1 MKHRYTYIILRYM
14 HDIVAGEQLNVGVV
28 VYSPKAKYLA
38 ALCRPT
44 YLRLSQAFPGIKGES
59 FKSTSRFIQT
69 EIERFAE
76 RMWSGEANN
85 AVSLSDIV
93 TKVLP
98 RDESAFQWSEEA
110 FGVAADL
117 SKTLDELYERLV
129 TRYDDRVQAVRRT
142 DEDVWRQYKTDLEK
156 RRVLKFLKTK
166 VIATATDEV
175 EFRHAWKN
183 GAWHCLEPA
192 SFDLSRSDSI
202 RDKAH
207 KILGQMVSL
216 KEAREQFKVYLLVGR
231 PRNEGMQAVYERTLR
246 NLESKSEDL
255 QIIRED
261 DAQEFVEKFARQIS
275 EHEKDH
281 VFDKVC

>member
-1 MKHRYTYIILRYM
+1 MKYRYTYIVLRYM

-28 VYSPKAKYLA
+28 VYSPKANYLA

-76 RMWSGEANN
+76 RISSGEATN

-110 FGVAADL
+110 FGVATDL

>member
-1 MKHRYTYIILRYM
+1 M

-44 YLRLSQAFPGIKGES
+44 YLRLSQAVPGIKGES
-59 FKSTSRFIQT
+59 FKATSRFIQT

-207 KILGQMVSL
+207 KILGQMVRL

>member
-1 MKHRYTYIILRYM
+1 MKYRYTYIVLRYM

>member
-1 MKHRYTYIILRYM
+1 MKHRYTYLILRYM

-28 VYSPKAKYLA
+28 VYSPQAKYLA

-59 FKSTSRFIQT
+59 FKSTSRFIQN
-69 EIERFAE
+69 EIERLAD
-76 RMWSGEANN
+76 RMCSNETSNPL
-85 AVSLSDIV
+85 SLNDIL
-93 TKVLP
+93 TRILP

-110 FGVAADL
+110 FGVTTDL
-117 SKTLDELYERLV
+117 SKTLGELYERLV
-129 TRYDDRVQAVRRT
+129 THYDDRVQPARRT
-142 DEDVWRQYKTDLEK
+142 DDDVWRLYKTDLEK
-156 RRVLKFLKTK
+156 RRVLRYLKPK

-192 SFDLSRSDSI
+192 SFDLSRTDSI

-216 KEAREQFKVYLLVGR
+216 KEAREQFKVYLLVGK
-231 PRNEGMQAVYERTLR
+231 PRNESMQAIYEKTLR
-246 NLESKSEDL
+246 NLETKSEDL
-255 QIIRED
+255 EIVRED
-261 DAQEFVEKFARQIS
+261 DAQEFVEKFAKQIND
-275 EHEKDH
+275 HEKDH
-281 VFDKVC
+281 LFGRSY